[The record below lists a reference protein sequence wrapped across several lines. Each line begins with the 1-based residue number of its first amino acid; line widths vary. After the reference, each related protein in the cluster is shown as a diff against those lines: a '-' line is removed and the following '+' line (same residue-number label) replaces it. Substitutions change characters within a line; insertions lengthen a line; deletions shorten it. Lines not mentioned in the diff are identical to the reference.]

1 MSTIIF
7 ADRVITGHHDLHD
20 AWVAVD
26 NGYIVDAGIGN
37 PPSGQIEQVDGWLI
51 PGFVD
56 IHVHGGGGGSFSKAE
71 VAQAAGFHRQHGTT
85 TMLASLVSETMDEL
99 KLQIRGLHPFVES
112 GDLAGIHL
120 EGPFIAERRCG
131 AHDPHVLVA
140 PKGELIEDLL
150 AMGSGTIRMVTIAP
164 ELEGAQSAIAIFASH
179 GVLVALGHSDGGA
192 SDAHY
197 GVNAGAR
204 VVTHLFNGM
213 RPLHHRETGLADVG
227 LLDSRVM
234 CELILDGHHLSDEI
248 TEIALRLLGDRWI
261 AVTDAVGAA
270 GIADGTYTLGGL
282 TVEAKAGVVRL
293 QPGGALAGSTLTM
306 DRAFDAITSKFHRTP
321 LEAVQATSTRP
332 AALIGRHD
340 IGVLRPGARADLV
353 VWRDGGV
360 QRVMRNGQWLDLNA

>member
-7 ADRVITGHHDLHD
+7 ADRVITGHHDFHD
-20 AWVAVD
+20 AWVCVD
-26 NGYIVDAGIGN
+26 NGYIVDAGLGN

-56 IHVHGGGGGSFSKAE
+56 IHVHGGGGGSFSMAE
-71 VAQAAGFHRQHGTT
+71 VEQATTFHRHHGTT

-99 KLQIRGLHPFVES
+99 KQQIRALQPYVEA
-112 GDLAGIHL
+112 GELAGIHL
-120 EGPFIAERRCG
+120 EGPFIAESRCG
-131 AHDPHVLVA
+131 AHDPHLLCA
-140 PKGELIEDLL
+140 PRGELIEEFL

-179 GVLVALGHSDGGA
+179 GVLVALGHSDGSA
-192 SDAHY
+192 SEAHY

-213 RPLHHRETGLADVG
+213 RPLHHRETSLADVG
-227 LLDSRVM
+227 LLDSRVT

-270 GIADGTYTLGGL
+270 GIDDGVYALGGL
-282 TVEAKAGVVRL
+282 TVEARDGVVRL
-293 QPGGALAGSTLTM
+293 QSGGALAGSTLTM
-306 DRAFDAITSKFHRTP
+306 DRAFEAILAKFHRSP
-321 LEAVQATSTRP
+321 LDAVQATSTRP
-332 AALIGRHD
+332 ASLIGRHD

-353 VWRDGGV
+353 VWRDGAV
-360 QRVMRNGQWLDLNA
+360 ARVMRNGAWIER